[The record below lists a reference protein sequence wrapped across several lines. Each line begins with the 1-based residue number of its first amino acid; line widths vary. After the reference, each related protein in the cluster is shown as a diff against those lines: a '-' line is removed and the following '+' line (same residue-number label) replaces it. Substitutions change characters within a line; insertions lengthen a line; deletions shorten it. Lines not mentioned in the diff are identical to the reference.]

1 MRKTRN
7 NIHRATI
14 LLLVALTIMVA
25 GCRSSK
31 QQSALGGITM
41 KEIKNLPAVKAGTE
55 CLSAKVKLS
64 ADIKGNDFSAS
75 GNIKI
80 KRGEGIV
87 ISVNALG
94 GFIEVARIE
103 ITPEEALFI
112 YRLGRKYASARY
124 SEVEAFRELG
134 LDYRVLEA
142 ILLNEV
148 FSTDGTS
155 AEKSIENMDITTAN
169 GELILSADGKRIG
182 YSFHIQ
188 PAEGNLVLT
197 RGSYAGRLDVDCNYS
212 DFVATDSRPFPS
224 RIHFSVED
232 MSLKLQ
238 LSSIKNASFKI
249 NRTTDLSGYDRMD
262 ISALLKTLN
271 Q

>member
-7 NIHRATI
+7 DMHRAAL
-14 LLLVALTIMVA
+14 LLLVVLAMMLA
-25 GCRSSK
+25 GCRSSR
-31 QQSALGGITM
+31 QQASLGGITL
-41 KEIKNLPAVKAGTE
+41 KEIKNLPAVKAETE

-64 ADIKGNDFSAS
+64 ADIKGNDFSAN

-80 KRGEGIV
+80 KRGEGII

-94 GFIEVARIE
+94 GIIEVARIE
-103 ITPEEALFI
+103 ITPEEALFV
-112 YRLGRKYASARY
+112 YRLGRKYATARY

-134 LDYRVLEA
+134 IDYSMLEA

-148 FSTDGTS
+148 FSGNGEP
-155 AEKSIENMDITTAN
+155 AEKSIEKMDMNAAN
-169 GELILSADGKRIG
+169 GELVLSTSSKKIS
-182 YSFHIQ
+182 YSFHIK

-197 RGSYAGRLDVDCNYS
+197 RGNYAQRVSADCNYS
-212 DFVATDSRPFPS
+212 DFVDTEKRPFPS

-238 LSSIKNASFKI
+238 LSSIKNASFKL
-249 NRTTDLSGYDRMD
+249 NRTADLSAYDRID
-262 ISALLKTLN
+262 LSVLLKTLN